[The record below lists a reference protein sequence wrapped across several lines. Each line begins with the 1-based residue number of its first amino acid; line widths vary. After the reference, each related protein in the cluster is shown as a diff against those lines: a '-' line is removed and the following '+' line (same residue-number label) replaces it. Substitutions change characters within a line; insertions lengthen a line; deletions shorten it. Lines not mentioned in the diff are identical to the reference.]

1 MNHELSIEL
10 RGSEAPIRDAASAN
24 PTRLEHIAAG
34 VTLRSRVARQ
44 PASLGP
50 EAGDKIP
57 AATRASVDAGL
68 FAGSRFLRQMEREK
82 RRSDRSKCPLSVALF
97 RFGTKKA
104 GEHHSIDRLLDILC
118 VNKRETDIV
127 GYLND
132 EVVAVLLTDTSEQGT
147 QRFVQKIVDRSDGL
161 DFSTVAE
168 TYPGRLFESLAG
180 EDNAC
185 HGIASFV
192 VDSPPVSRGPAQF
205 VKRSI
210 DFIGA
215 AFALFVVSPLM
226 LVIAV
231 AIAANSRGPVIF
243 RQIRLGRGGRPF
255 VFYKFRSMYCD
266 ADERIHREYVTGLIA
281 GNKRDR
287 KAGNSARPWSKLE
300 SDRRI
305 TGVGRFLRKTCLD
318 EVPQLFNV
326 LKGDMGLV
334 GPRPP
339 LPYEAAA
346 YESWHLR
353 RVLEITPGITGLWQ
367 VEGGSATFDDMVR
380 MDLRYVRTWSLGL
393 DLKILFKT
401 VMIVLRKNGGG

>member
-10 RGSEAPIRDAASAN
+10 RASEGPIQDAASAN
-24 PTRLEHIAAG
+24 PTHRGCIAPG
-34 VTLRSRVARQ
+34 VTLRSRLARQ
-44 PASLGP
+44 PPSVEP

-57 AATRASVDAGL
+57 AATRASLDADV
-68 FAGSRFLRQMEREK
+68 FARFRFLRQVEREK
-82 RRSDRSKCPLSVALF
+82 RRSDRSKCPLSIALF
-97 RFGTKKA
+97 RFGGGKA
-104 GEHHSIDRLLDILC
+104 GGHHSIDRLVDILC
-118 VNKRETDIV
+118 VNKRETDVV

-168 TYPGRLFESLAG
+168 TYPGHLFESLAAD
-180 EDNAC
+180 DNDC
-185 HGIASFV
+185 PGIAFFV
-192 VDSPPVSRGPAQF
+192 VDNPPVPREPAQF

-215 AFALFVVSPLM
+215 AFALFALSPLM
-226 LVIAV
+226 LVVAV
-231 AIAANSRGPVIF
+231 AVAANSRGPVIF

-281 GNKRDR
+281 GNNRDG
-287 KAGNSARPWSKLE
+287 KTGNSARPWSKLE

-326 LKGDMGLV
+326 LKGDMSLV

-367 VEGGSATFDDMVR
+367 VEGGTATFDEMVR
-380 MDLRYVRTWSLGL
+380 MDLRYVRTWSLAL